1 MKQLKK
7 IYWKRIGVI
16 GISCFLL
23 LWSCLLTGCGIGKGD
38 SGKPAACTISIDCQT
53 ILDNIGDLKE
63 TKKEFVPE
71 DGWILPEMEVKF
83 TTGDTVFDILKKSVG
98 KRTSSSLPNT
108 PRYIKAITWK
118 ASISFMNLTAEKI
131 LAGCTV

>member
-16 GISCFLL
+16 GISCFML

-83 TTGDTVFDILKKSVG
+83 T
-98 KRTSSSLPNT
+98 
-108 PRYIKAITWK
+108 PRGHWK
-118 ASISFMNLTAEKI
+118 MRRREGLLELFRHLCHVVRDCRYTHF
-131 LAGCTV
+131 

>member
-1 MKQLKK
+1 MFKNDDLCEREITEGKALLNQLKNENADQAQIRK
-7 IYWKRIGVI
+7 AYVSLQGYERNLMIK
-16 GISCFLL
+16 
-23 LWSCLLTGCGIGKGD
+23 K
-38 SGKPAACTISIDCQT
+38 
-53 ILDNIGDLKE
+53 NIGDLKE

-83 TTGDTVFDILKKSVG
+83 TTGDTVFDILKKICG
-98 KRTSSSLPNT
+98 EKNIQLSSKYT
-108 PRYIKAITWK
+108 PLYKAITWK

>member
-1 MKQLKK
+1 MFLVPFHPIEGNYEATEKNILETDRGNRNQLF
-7 IYWKRIGVI
+7 YV
-16 GISCFLL
+16 
-23 LWSCLLTGCGIGKGD
+23 LWSCLLTGCGIGKGA

-83 TTGDTVFDILKKSVG
+83 TTGDTVFDILKKICG
-98 KRTSSSLPNT
+98 
-108 PRYIKAITWK
+108 
-118 ASISFMNLTAEKI
+118 
-131 LAGCTV
+131 

>member
-1 MKQLKK
+1 M
-7 IYWKRIGVI
+7 
-16 GISCFLL
+16 L

-83 TTGDTVFDILKKSVG
+83 TTGDTVFDILKRSVG
-98 KRTSSSLPNT
+98 KRTSSSLPNI
-108 PRYIKAITWK
+108 PRLYKAITWK

>member
-16 GISCFLL
+16 GISCFML

-83 TTGDTVFDILKKSVG
+83 TTGDTVFDILK
-98 KRTSSSLPNT
+98 SSLPNI
-108 PRYIKAITWK
+108 PRYIKAIMWK